1 MGFPLEEIAHQLDRN
16 PSTISRELKRNSY
29 KTGSGYRIT
38 RYTASTAQNK
48 CIEKKHKCGR
58 HQIISNEAISYV
70 KNRIEEHWSPDEIY
84 HRKCSDLDIP
94 STSTIYRMIRQKR
107 LGSITMN

>member
-1 MGFPLEEIAHQLDRN
+1 VAKQTFLKENIMNYKHLNINERIIIAQLKLSGLSIREIAHQLDRN

-48 CIEKKHKCGR
+48 CIEKN
-58 HQIISNEAISYV
+58 INADV
-70 KNRIEEHWSPDEIY
+70 
-84 HRKCSDLDIP
+84 
-94 STSTIYRMIRQKR
+94 IRLYPMR
-107 LGSITMN
+107 LFHM